1 MDALSIS
8 AASGMRSRL
17 ESLDLLAN
25 NIANT
30 STPGFKSD
38 REFYNLYTAPEALDG
53 DQVPDTLPVVQRHW
67 TDFGQGTLAVTGN
80 PFDLALNG
88 KGFFTVSGPNGPLYT
103 RSGNFQVSSAGE
115 LQSQD
120 GNPVQGQDGKPINVN
135 PKKPAIVTREGTVE
149 QDGQVVGKLALVDF
163 PQSESLDKVGSTY
176 FKLTNVKG
184 MVKAANAT
192 VQQGTLEGGNGSP
205 AEQAV
210 RLIGVMRQF
219 EMLQKAISIGNA
231 MSKKTVD
238 EVARVS

>member
-38 REFYNLYTAPEALDG
+38 REFYNLYTAPEASDG
-53 DQVPDTLPVVQRHW
+53 DQIPDTLPVVQRHW

-103 RSGNFQVSSAGE
+103 RSGNFQVRSTGE
-115 LQSQD
+115 LQTQD
-120 GNPVQGQDGKPINVN
+120 GNPVQGQDGKPINMK
-135 PKKPAIVTREGTVE
+135 PRKPAIVTPKGTVE
-149 QDGQVVGKLALVDF
+149 QDGQSGGKLAVANI
-163 PQSESLDKVGSTY
+163 PQSESLDKVRSTY
-176 FKLTNVKG
+176 VKWHNV
-184 MVKAANAT
+184 
-192 VQQGTLEGGNGSP
+192 
-205 AEQAV
+205 
-210 RLIGVMRQF
+210 R
-219 EMLQKAISIGNA
+219 
-231 MSKKTVD
+231 
-238 EVARVS
+238 